1 VRAGPGNALPRASCF
16 MQADASMLQHI
27 LLCSTSFVCQGGQA
41 GTRGR
46 RTSWSS
52 GRSEGVT
59 SDRLASCTA
68 ALAWPARARRLQ
80 RGWDLAGCSLCL
92 VWSSTCRAA
101 AGAQVQRSSGVCH
114 PETVQQ
120 HMHASAGA
128 CATDTLERSTSGA
141 PWIAGRAAATAARQ
155 RRWPPQG
162 PYSRARSA
170 AQPCGAPT
178 ASAGRGRRRARSR
191 ARSTAPA
198 AASTA
203 CVAACAQAARR

>member
-1 VRAGPGNALPRASCF
+1 MFHIFCVPGWPGRDAGAPDLLEQRPLGGRDQRQVGQLHGRA
-16 MQADASMLQHI
+16 
-27 LLCSTSFVCQGGQA
+27 
-41 GTRGR
+41 
-46 RTSWSS
+46 
-52 GRSEGVT
+52 
-59 SDRLASCTA
+59 RL
-68 ALAWPARARRLQ
+68 ARARQALAARLGPRWLQ
-80 RGWDLAGCSLCL
+80 PVPGVVVHMSCCRRCSG
-92 VWSSTCRAA
+92 T
-101 AGAQVQRSSGVCH
+101 AQQQQRSSFWGVCH